1 VQQNLWLKKKK
12 TIMKWKFKQWWFVK
26 GQAQKCDRIKRVMF
40 HFKRVFAKKNSLAL
54 WLLSALLSSSDFSS
68 HIFMPLNIDTYGL
81 WTSIWSYL
89 YVLRGIDITVFHTW
103 GVHTNQYTTLAVIS
117 IPFSCNQRV
126 IYNHLT

>member
-1 VQQNLWLKKKK
+1 MQQNLWLKKKK
-12 TIMKWKFKQWWFVK
+12 QLWNERLNSDGLWRDKHKNVTELKELCSISNVFL
-26 GQAQKCDRIKRVMF
+26 RKRN
-40 HFKRVFAKKNSLAL
+40 ALAL

-81 WTSIWSYL
+81 WASIWSYL

-103 GVHTNQYTTLAVIS
+103 GVHPNQYTTLAVIS
-117 IPFSCNQRV
+117 IPFSCSQRV